1 MVVSAKVNFPADPGS
16 NDPIIGGIAVMAGA
30 TTLGDLAS
38 AIGART
44 EESAVI
50 AALKAGSEEAYAWLI
65 GEFHQPIYGLIYRI
79 VNDPADA
86 ADTTQDVF
94 LKVFRGMKHFHGESS
109 LKTWIYRIA
118 LHEAANRRRWWFRHK
133 AQETPIDPVVAG
145 ECEVSGEERLV
156 DPGESPFEKFAHG
169 EVRVAVEQALQQVPE
184 PYRTALILRD
194 LEEMSYEEIAEV
206 LAISLGTVKSRITR
220 GRAALRKKLTEY
232 VREVGPEL
240 GLLAPA
246 DASAG
251 SGSGNDVS
259 RDDRQNGGSRSAR
272 DGSRGG
278 REAEVTP

>member
-1 MVVSAKVNFPADPGS
+1 
-16 NDPIIGGIAVMAGA
+16 MAGA

-38 AIGART
+38 AIGVRT

-50 AALKAGSEEAYAWLI
+50 AELKAGSEEAYSWLI

-79 VNDPADA
+79 VNDPSDA

-94 LKVFRGMKHFHGESS
+94 LKVFRGMNHFHGESS

-133 AQETPIDPVVAG
+133 AQETPIDPIATG
-145 ECEVSGEERLV
+145 EFECSGEERLV
-156 DPGESPFEKFAHG
+156 DPGESPFEKFAHT
-169 EVRVAVEQALQQVPE
+169 EVRAAVEQALQQVPE

-206 LAISLGTVKSRITR
+206 LVISLGTVKSRITR
-220 GRAALRKKLTEY
+220 GRDALRKKLTRY

-240 GLLAPA
+240 GLLAPV
-246 DASAG
+246 
-251 SGSGNDVS
+251 DVPANE
-259 RDDRQNGGSRSAR
+259 RQNGARQSSREGSRE
-272 DGSRGG
+272 GSRGG
-278 REAEVTP
+278 REVEVTP